1 MRNTVEL
8 PWTGWELV
16 PRRKESSESFT
27 QGKNYFISEIHASG
41 DRYAFFS
48 VPYDECWRATV
59 NGESREVINING
71 LMAVRIDAGDNTIRF
86 DYVYTPLKQ
95 GIACSIAGVLLFAGY
110 MIYFNKKKKRA
121 VRQAAQSYEE

>member
-1 MRNTVEL
+1 MTGTL
-8 PWTGWELV
+8 PTYTTLRS
-16 PRRKESSESFT
+16 RRKESSESFT

-71 LMAVRIDAGDNTIRF
+71 LMAVRIDAGDNI
-86 DYVYTPLKQ
+86 LKN
-95 GIACSIAGVLLFAGY
+95 GCHHHFKAVFSVPVCSEWERPENRLSL
-110 MIYFNKKKKRA
+110 
-121 VRQAAQSYEE
+121 QHL